1 MGLIYL
7 IVLIVV
13 GVFIARSGSTQLGA
27 NGIIEQWF
35 ILVEGAQGKGEHLN
49 KEVSRI
55 LTELAVPYLKL
66 GNKDVSLGRWGRTRK
81 FLITD
86 NDYLKGYRV
95 FIGTNDYGRQLSVSW
110 YLTLETNI
118 LTQMSAA
125 AAKNFF
131 YAIIFFP
138 ILLVAKVCGFKF
150 YTIPERMDL
159 FDQEELR
166 AYITTV
172 HGTVKTA
179 TEGLMKSLDLDF
191 SKVDT
196 KSKGFFN
203 IS

>member
-1 MGLIYL
+1 
-7 IVLIVV
+7 
-13 GVFIARSGSTQLGA
+13 
-27 NGIIEQWF
+27 
-35 ILVEGAQGKGEHLN
+35 
-49 KEVSRI
+49 
-55 LTELAVPYLKL
+55 
-66 GNKDVSLGRWGRTRK
+66 VSLGRWGRTRK

-95 FIGTNDYGRQLSVSW
+95 FIGTNDYGKQLSVSW

-138 ILLVAKVCGFKF
+138 ILLVAKLFNLKF

-172 HGTVKTA
+172 HETVKTA

-196 KSKGFFN
+196 KSRGFFN